1 MGEIDISPSATGIF
15 QNWAFTPY
23 RAYRVTKRPATS
35 ALSGVSPISAQ
46 PLTDCL
52 LVGLR
57 TCSWS
62 GIGELSP
69 ASIAP
74 SGIGLTYTVR
84 ARPFAPGHWAH
95 VRAIRP
101 NVVPLG
107 H

>member
-62 GIGELSP
+62 GIGAAIP
-69 ASIAP
+69 RIH
-74 SGIGLTYTVR
+74 R
-84 ARPFAPGHWAH
+84 ALGHWAH